1 MFLATSRMRLAV
13 LALVAAATTTVSAF
27 YLPGM
32 APKNYEKGQPVELLV
47 NALSSPESVSPS
59 RNVLSSYHESPFAF
73 DVQALPYDQYYEKFH
88 FCEPDKGKKAQ
99 SENLGSMLFGDRF
112 YDSRFEINMLEDVK
126 CKALCKDEITISR
139 EDAKF
144 VNERI
149 REKYALN
156 WVIDQLP
163 AAKVTKDKNGKEY
176 YHMGFDLGTF
186 VPGKRRSFFNNY
198 FEIEIHYNPVDEK
211 TFRVV
216 GAFVYPHSIEDA
228 SNCVFNSDVAQ
239 LILAEDKETKFQYVY
254 SVKWEESRILWSSR
268 WNKYLSLTAASEP
281 RIHWFSLINSVVI
294 VLFLSGMVGMIL
306 VRALH
311 KDIARYNQIDSQ
323 EDPQEDFGWK
333 LVHGDVFRTP
343 VHSIFLSVMVGSGA
357 QLFVMTCMTLL
368 FAIMGFLSPSS
379 RGSLSTIMIT
389 FYVVFG
395 SIAGYFSARLYKM
408 FGGQSWKKN
417 VMLTAFL
424 FPGIIFAIFIILN
437 FFLIGAKSSGAVP
450 FLTIFLLF
458 ALWILVS
465 APLCFVGAY
474 FGFKKA
480 KLEYPVRVNQ
490 IPRQIPDQII
500 YLRPVVS
507 ALLGGILPFGAIFI
521 ELYFIM
527 NSIWFHKVYYVF
539 GFLFLVFLILIIT
552 CSEVA
557 ILLCYFQLC
566 AEDYHWW
573 WKSYFTSGAS
583 AFYFY
588 AYGIAYYLTK
598 LKYENFASTVL
609 YFGWTAVMA
618 FALFSLTGT
627 IGFTACFFFVRK
639 IYASIKVD

>member
-1 MFLATSRMRLAV
+1 MLVVAVACV
-13 LALVAAATTTVSAF
+13 LAATVQAF

-32 APKNYEKGQPVELLV
+32 APKNYKKGQAVELLV
-47 NALSSPESVSPS
+47 NALSSQDTV
-59 RNVLSSYHESPFAF
+59 
-73 DVQALPYDQYYEKFH
+73 LPYDFYYDQLH
-88 FCEPDKGKKAQ
+88 YCEPEGGKKAQ

-112 YDSRFEINMLEDVK
+112 YDSRFDVK
-126 CKALCKDEITISR
+126 MLTNEKCKVLCKDPIVMPAK
-139 EDAKF
+139 DAVF
-144 VNERI
+144 VNDLV

-163 AAKVTKDKNGKEY
+163 IAKITTDKKTGKEY
-176 YHMGFDLGTF
+176 YNLGFDLGYYSTE
-186 VPGKRRSFFNNY
+186 KKKAYLNNFY
-198 FEIEIHYNPVDEK
+198 DIHIEYNSIGDGNY
-211 TFRVV
+211 RVV

-228 SNCVFNSDVAQ
+228 KDCVFNPDVAPLELSEKQ
-239 LILAEDKETKFQYVY
+239 ETKFVYAY
-254 SVKWEESRILWSSR
+254 SVTWKESKTLWSVR
-268 WNKYLSLTAASEP
+268 WEKYLTLTASSEP

-306 VRALH
+306 IRALH
-311 KDIARYNQIDSQ
+311 KDIMRYNQMDSQ

-343 VHSIFLSVMVGSGA
+343 IHGIFLSVLVGSGA
-357 QLFVMTCMTLL
+357 QTFVMTCVTLM

-379 RGSLSTIMIT
+379 RGSLSTIMIV
-389 FYVVFG
+389 FYVLFG
-395 SIAGYFSARLYKM
+395 SIAGYVSARIYKM

-417 VMLTAFL
+417 VMLSAFM
-424 FPGIIFAIFIILN
+424 FPGIIFLIFIILN
-437 FFLIGAKSSGAVP
+437 FFLVGAKSSGAVP
-450 FLTIFLLF
+450 FLTILMLF
-458 ALWILVS
+458 SLWILIS

-474 FGFKKA
+474 FGFKAPKI
-480 KLEYPVRVNQ
+480 EYPVRVNQ
-490 IPRQIPDQII
+490 IPRQIPEQLF
-500 YLRPVVS
+500 YLKPLVVV
-507 ALLGGILPFGAIFI
+507 LMGGILPFGAIFI

-557 ILLCYFQLC
+557 VLLCYFHLC

-573 WKSYFTSGAS
+573 WKSFFTSGAS

-588 AYGIAYYLTK
+588 VYGIVYYFTK
-598 LKYENFASTVL
+598 LKYEQFTSSVL

-618 FALFSLTGT
+618 FGLFSLTGT
-627 IGFTACFFFVRK
+627 IGFVACFLFVHR
-639 IYASIKVD
+639 IYGSIKVD

>member
-1 MFLATSRMRLAV
+1 MHSSLAWAVLATS
-13 LALVAAATTTVSAF
+13 VSAF

-32 APKNYEKGQPVELLV
+32 APKNYQKGHAVELLV
-47 NALSSPESVSPS
+47 NALSSPESALPFSQ
-59 RNVLSSYHESPFAF
+59 YHE
-73 DVQALPYDQYYEKFH
+73 QFH
-88 FCEPDKGKKAQ
+88 FCEPEGGKKAQ
-99 SENLGSMLFGDRF
+99 SENLGSMVFGDRF
-112 YDSRFEINMLEDVK
+112 YDSRFELKMLEDQK
-126 CKALCKDEITISR
+126 CTILCKDEISMSAV
-139 EDAKF
+139 DAIF

-149 REKYALN
+149 KEKYSMN

-163 AAKVTKDKNGKEY
+163 AAKLTSDKRTGKEY
-176 YHMGFDLGTF
+176 YHLGFDLGYFNAEKSTAYL
-186 VPGKRRSFFNNY
+186 NNY
-198 FEIEIHYNPVDEK
+198 FDIRIQYNAVDDK
-211 TFRVV
+211 NFRVV
-216 GAFVYPHSIEDA
+216 GALVYPHSIEDA
-228 SNCVFNSDVAQ
+228 KECVYNADVAPLQ
-239 LILAEDKETKFQYVY
+239 LSETKATKFQYAY
-254 SVKWEESRILWSSR
+254 SVTWEKSDTPWSTR
-268 WNKYLSLTAASEP
+268 WNKYLTLTASSEP

-294 VLFLSGMVGMIL
+294 VLFLSGMVAMIL
-306 VRALH
+306 VRALYR
-311 KDIARYNQIDSQ
+311 DIARYNQIDSM

-343 VHSIFLSVMVGSGA
+343 VHSIFLSVLVGSGA
-357 QLFVMTCMTLL
+357 QMFVMSGMTLI
-368 FAIMGFLSPSS
+368 FALMGFLSPSS
-379 RGSLSTIMIT
+379 RGSMSTIMIT
-389 FYVVFG
+389 FYVLFG

-417 VMLTAFL
+417 VMLSAFL
-424 FPGIIFAIFIILN
+424 FPGIIFGIFIILN

-450 FLTIFLLF
+450 FLTILSLF
-458 ALWILVS
+458 SLWILVS

-480 KLEYPVRVNQ
+480 RIEYPVRVNQ
-490 IPRQIPDQII
+490 IPRQIPEQVF
-500 YLRPVVS
+500 YRKPVVA

-539 GFLFLVFLILIIT
+539 GFLFLVFLILIVT

-557 ILLCYFQLC
+557 ILMCYFHLC

-588 AYGIAYYLTK
+588 VYGIVYYMTK
-598 LKYENFASTVL
+598 LNYVSSASTVL

-627 IGFTACFFFVRK
+627 IGFTACFYFVQK
-639 IYASIKVD
+639 IYSSIKVD

>member
-1 MFLATSRMRLAV
+1 MLIGPLAFLATT
-13 LALVAAATTTVSAF
+13 ATAF

-32 APKNYEKGQPVELLV
+32 APKNYAKGQSVELLV
-47 NALSSPESVSPS
+47 NALSSPDSA
-59 RNVLSSYHESPFAF
+59 LS
-73 DVQALPYDQYYEKFH
+73 YDQYYDAFR
-88 FCEPDKGKKAQ
+88 FCEPEGGKKAQ

-112 YDSRFEINMLEDVK
+112 YDSRFKLKMLEDQK
-126 CKALCKDEITISR
+126 CTILCQKEIEISAI
-139 EDAKF
+139 DSAF
-144 VNERI
+144 VNDRI
-149 REKYALN
+149 KEKYALN

-163 AAKVTKDKNGKEY
+163 AAKLTTDKKTGKEY
-176 YHMGFDLGTF
+176 YHLGFDLGQYNAD
-186 VPGKRRSFFNNY
+186 KNIAYLNNY
-198 FEIEIHYNPVDEK
+198 YDIRIQYNAVDDK
-211 TFRVV
+211 NFRVV

-228 SNCVFNSDVAQ
+228 KSCVYNVDVAK
-239 LILAEDKETKFQYVY
+239 LHLSEAKTTKFQYAY
-254 SVKWEESRILWSSR
+254 SVTWEKSQTPWSTR
-268 WNKYLSLTAASEP
+268 WNKYLTLTASSEP

-306 VRALH
+306 VRALY
-311 KDIARYNQIDSQ
+311 KDIARYNQIDSL

-357 QLFVMTCMTLL
+357 QMFVMSGMTLL
-368 FAIMGFLSPSS
+368 FALMGFLSPSS
-379 RGSLSTIMIT
+379 RGSLSTIMII
-389 FYVVFG
+389 FYVLFG

-424 FPGIIFAIFIILN
+424 FPGIIFGIFIMLN

-450 FLTIFLLF
+450 FLTIFSLF

-480 KLEYPVRVNQ
+480 KIEYPVRINQ
-490 IPRQIPDQII
+490 IPRQIPEQVF
-500 YLRPVVS
+500 YLKPVIA

-539 GFLFLVFLILIIT
+539 GFLFLVFLILIVT

-557 ILLCYFQLC
+557 ILLCYFHLC

-588 AYGIAYYLTK
+588 LYGVVYYVTK
-598 LKYENFASTVL
+598 LKYENFASTIL

-618 FALFSLTGT
+618 FGLFSLTGT
-627 IGFTACFFFVRK
+627 IGFVSCFFFVHK
-639 IYASIKVD
+639 IYSSIKVD